1 MLLGRRSFVVTLL
14 CTVVRFALQLFAV
27 ACTDGL
33 KYWEKDNSDDDSTTP
48 QPMFWRPPYH
58 RARSVNVEMT
68 AYALL
73 TYTHRRDFSEAV
85 PIAKW
90 LVSQRN
96 SRGGFTSTQVN
107 EDTARRVLLRT
118 GGGDEPGSVEN
129 GGLENDEIL
138 PNSGA
143 GKTTGP
149 NENLGQ
155 TR

>member
-1 MLLGRRSFVVTLL
+1 MSSGIRSFVVMLL

-48 QPMFWRPPYH
+48 RPMFWRPPYH

-107 EDTARRVLLRT
+107 EDTARRMLLRT
-118 GGGDEPGSVEN
+118 GGGEN
-129 GGLENDEIL
+129 GRLENDEGL

-149 NENLGQ
+149 NENMGQ